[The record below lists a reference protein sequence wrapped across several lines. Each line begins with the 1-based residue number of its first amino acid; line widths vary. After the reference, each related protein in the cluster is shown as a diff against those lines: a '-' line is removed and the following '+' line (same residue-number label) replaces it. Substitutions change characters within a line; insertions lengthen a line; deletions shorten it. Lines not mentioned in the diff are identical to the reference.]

1 MERSRALTARR
12 TAVSA
17 SVSRYQRVASD
28 DRHDRLRHDIH
39 CKGAAMTVITD
50 LHEITPGAK
59 PTRPGLPSAA
69 TLAEFRRRAAVCD
82 EDNTYFH
89 EDLAVLRSIGYLG
102 AIVPEQFGGW
112 GLSLPEL
119 GRMQR
124 TLATYA
130 PATALAMTMHHYWI
144 GIAIELERVGDTS
157 CRWIFEEAVA
167 GNVIAAGHAEI
178 GNDAPVVMSTTL
190 ATPVEGGYRFSG
202 RKMFGSNGPVWSYL
216 GVHGI
221 DLSNPEAPMIIHG
234 FVERS
239 TPGVTVVPN
248 WNTLGMRPSQSYDTV
263 LDDVFVPTERIG
275 RLIPAGATND
285 PFYFGMCI
293 WALPIFANVYLGIA
307 ERALELA
314 IESATKKSSVAIPR
328 GTYAHNPMV
337 QHQIAE
343 MYLTLDPALALVDRL
358 LDDYDGGVDHGEM
371 WGVKIMSAKWQ
382 AVEAAKRVVD
392 LALDVAG
399 GGAMVRGNELERLY
413 RDVRGGGFHP
423 ANDALTHESVAKT
436 LLAIDPAG
444 PRW

>member
-1 MERSRALTARR
+1 MTLTTDRDQLVTNAASTRR
-12 TAVSA
+12 
-17 SVSRYQRVASD
+17 
-28 DRHDRLRHDIH
+28 
-39 CKGAAMTVITD
+39 
-50 LHEITPGAK
+50 
-59 PTRPGLPSAA
+59 GLPGPA
-69 TLAEFRRRAAVCD
+69 TLADFRTRAAVSD
-82 EDNTYFH
+82 EQNTYFH
-89 EDLAVLRSIGYLG
+89 EDLAELRSIGYLG
-102 AIVPEQFGGW
+102 AIVPEAFGGW

-130 PATALAMTMHHYWI
+130 PATALATTMHHYWI

-157 CRWIFEEAVA
+157 CRWIFDEAVA
-167 GNVIAAGHAEI
+167 GHVIAAGHGEI

-190 ATPVEGGYRFSG
+190 ATPAPGGYRFSG
-202 RKMFGSNGPVWSYL
+202 RKMFGSNGPVWSFL

-221 DLSNPEAPMIIHG
+221 DLTNPEAPMIVHG
-234 FVERS
+234 FVERD

-248 WNTLGMRPSQSYDTV
+248 WDTLGMRPSQSYDTV
-263 LDDVFVPTERIG
+263 LEDVFVPASRIG
-275 RLIPAGATND
+275 RLIPAGGTDD

-314 IESATKKSSVAIPR
+314 IQSATTKSSVAIPR

-343 MYLTLDPALALVDRL
+343 MYLTLDPAVALVDRL
-358 LDDYDGGVDHGEM
+358 LDDYANGVDHGAM

-413 RDVRGGGFHP
+413 RDVRAGGFHP
-423 ANDALTHESVAKT
+423 ANDALTHESVAKA
-436 LLAIDPAG
+436 LLGVDPAG